1 MYTGDRAREPE
12 ARAEWGEKVSQILS
26 SKLKRFYD
34 EIEGLFKIDL
44 SFSML
49 CDKLP

>member
-1 MYTGDRAREPE
+1 MYTGAQARDPG

-26 SKLKRFYD
+26 SKLKHFYD

-44 SFSML
+44 SFPML
-49 CDKLP
+49 CDKLL